1 MSTPKANRSRPLSV
15 DDCFYLRQLRVAK
28 GLSLRQLGR
37 LLGVSGVAV
46 CRWEWGLATP
56 LPAHLAAWRAAL
68 TADGI

>member
-1 MSTPKANRSRPLSV
+1 MSTPKADRSMPLTV

-28 GLSLRQLGR
+28 RLSYRQLGR

-56 LPAHLAAWRAAL
+56 LPAHLAAWREVL
-68 TADGI
+68 TTPT